1 MRTGKVKF
9 CQSCEYELWLWFLSK
24 LCVHKM
30 EDAGP
35 KLLSHFWELPAGQ
48 ALGDFPLAD
57 GRGKPIAAFL

>member
-1 MRTGKVKF
+1 MH
-9 CQSCEYELWLWFLSK
+9 K
-24 LCVHKM
+24 L

-57 GRGKPIAAFL
+57 GRGKPIALSVTRRHKLRAESMG